1 MKKTKPIIIK
11 LVYYMDNSL
20 IVLERD
26 VIILVSIKK

>member
-1 MKKTKPIIIK
+1 MKKTKPVIIK

-20 IVLERD
+20 IGLERD